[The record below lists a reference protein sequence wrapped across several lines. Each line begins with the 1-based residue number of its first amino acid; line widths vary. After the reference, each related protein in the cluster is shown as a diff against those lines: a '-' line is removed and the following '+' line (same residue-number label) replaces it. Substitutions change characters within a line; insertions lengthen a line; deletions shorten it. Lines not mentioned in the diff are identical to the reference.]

1 MIEQFKRRFNSL
13 YWHQFALTAGM
24 VLLTLLLLGVSFFT
38 LSYGTTTADKRGE
51 MRTRAELIAQVSAD
65 YFAAAG
71 DASID
76 EGTALRKL
84 ADMASRMTDVDFLIC
99 SAQGNVLLTTD
110 EELVG
115 RSITIPQNIVD
126 DILGEKALYQGRSN
140 INGTYSVKKFAVAVP
155 VLSSE
160 SQLVGIVLAVMDES
174 EIMQVWRSFIG
185 MFLMTS
191 AIILLISFLASS
203 VTSMRQIKPITDM
216 VQATRAYAA
225 GDFDVR
231 IPELDRS
238 DEIGELAQSFNAM
251 ADSLAETE
259 RQRRDFIA
267 NVSHELKTPMTTIGG
282 YIDGMLDGTIPP
294 EKQQHYMQIVSGEV
308 RRLSRLVRNMLDIAK
323 LQAMGVEES
332 RKTRFDLGEE
342 LSDVLITFEQKIY
355 NKHLDVRVDL
365 PDKPVWTRAERDSIT
380 QVIYNLIENAI
391 KFCPDGGR
399 LSLRVQSDGGK
410 ARVSVENTGPTI
422 DKDELPLL
430 FDRFHKA
437 DKSRSADREG
447 WGLGLYIAKTIVGAH
462 GGDIWATSENG
473 VTQFNFTLPAVR

>member
-1 MIEQFKRRFNSL
+1 MKTTFSR
-13 YWHQFALTAGM
+13 QFAMIAA
-24 VLLTLLLLGVSFFT
+24 LLLLCLLITGVSFRFLMLGTIESQNQQTMIRDAEAVAELAEAYDSVGDLQNNFDFHISLSLFT
-38 LSYGTTTADKRGE
+38 KVGDAEALLCDTDGVIRICSCEKFSCDHIGQTVDPVLLAEIQKDGSWYEETSLSSIYDEPRYLAGQTLLASDGEQIGYVLVSAPMAQTKNFMLRSSTLFFYVAIAVLVVSMLAASFLSRMQVRPLGQMADAARRFGRGE
-51 MRTRAELIAQVSAD
+51 LGVRVEESPKNTSEINDLARA
-65 YFAAAG
+65 FN
-71 DASID
+71 
-76 EGTALRKL
+76 T
-84 ADMASRMTDVDFLIC
+84 MVDSL
-99 SAQGNVLLTTD
+99 
-110 EELVG
+110 E
-115 RSITIPQNIVD
+115 
-126 DILGEKALYQGRSN
+126 
-140 INGTYSVKKFAVAVP
+140 
-155 VLSSE
+155 SSE
-160 SQLVGIVLAVMDES
+160 
-174 EIMQVWRSFIG
+174 RR
-185 MFLMTS
+185 
-191 AIILLISFLASS
+191 
-203 VTSMRQIKPITDM
+203 RQEF
-216 VQATRAYAA
+216 V
-225 GDFDVR
+225 
-231 IPELDRS
+231 
-238 DEIGELAQSFNAM
+238 
-251 ADSLAETE
+251 
-259 RQRRDFIA
+259 A

-323 LQAMGVEES
+323 LQAMGVEDS

-380 QVIYNLIENAI
+380 QVIYNLIDNAI

>member
-1 MIEQFKRRFNSL
+1 MKTTFSR
-13 YWHQFALTAGM
+13 QFALIAG
-24 VLLTLLLLGVSFFT
+24 LLLVCMLITGVSFWFLMRSYVEDEKEQTLMADADAVSNLARAYNSAGELTDNWGFLMSLSFISHIGDAEALICDEQGRVILCSCEQFT
-38 LSYGTTTADKRGE
+38 CSHIGRRLDEDFRTQVEQDGGAFRSGVQQSIYDGERRYTAGAVIVSDSTDEQIGFVVVSAPMTQVSGFMSRSTMLFFYAAIFVLALS
-51 MRTRAELIAQVSAD
+51 LIATSFLSRSQVRPLRQMAAAARRFGHGDLSTRVQVSPKSTEEIAD
-65 YFAAAG
+65 
-71 DASID
+71 
-76 EGTALRKL
+76 
-84 ADMASRMTDVDFLIC
+84 
-99 SAQGNVLLTTD
+99 
-110 EELVG
+110 
-115 RSITIPQNIVD
+115 
-126 DILGEKALYQGRSN
+126 
-140 INGTYSVKKFAVAVP
+140 
-155 VLSSE
+155 
-160 SQLVGIVLAVMDES
+160 
-174 EIMQVWRSFIG
+174 
-185 MFLMTS
+185 
-191 AIILLISFLASS
+191 
-203 VTSMRQIKPITDM
+203 
-216 VQATRAYAA
+216 
-225 GDFDVR
+225 
-231 IPELDRS
+231 
-238 DEIGELAQSFNAM
+238 LAQAFNSM
-251 ADSLAETE
+251 AVSLEKSE
-259 RQRRDFIA
+259 QRRQEFVA

-399 LSLRVQSDGGK
+399 LSLRVRSDGGK

-437 DKSRSADREG
+437 DKARSADREG

-473 VTQFNFTLPAVR
+473 VTQFIFTLPTAR